1 MRSLSVG
8 NTKVY
13 SVMDGPDKNPVKYT
27 EGVKED
33 SKAGEATSS
42 VQGSGE
48 GCGSCRER
56 TRRLIPPEYRNEL
69 VQLLKLAGPVV
80 RHSAVSRSPL
90 LSFILYL

>member
-1 MRSLSVG
+1 MISLSVG